1 MPWRQKPKKD
11 VARLRKATISCLASL
26 VVDLRMGEP
35 IYFGSY
41 LGRKTLVVSR
51 GTETSKYPEESKST
65 ETPLVA
71 ASGRG
76 SA

>member
-1 MPWRQKPKKD
+1 
-11 VARLRKATISCLASL
+11 
-26 VVDLRMGEP
+26 MGEP

-51 GTETSKYPEESKST
+51 GTETSKYPEESKSN

-71 ASGRG
+71 ASERG
-76 SA
+76 SAQTIRA